1 MNQTVSTRRWCR
13 VLRTVAAVAALCMPP
28 SAAACARISRMDSF
42 GRGDVLRVTREEGS
56 CVVTVRH
63 RHGIGAA
70 RLTILAPVQDL
81 RLRFDGFPE
90 LESLVLSSPG
100 GRLLC
105 DVNRS
110 AAAAVTRR
118 CLLNGAQVTAL
129 RPVAGGFELTVP
141 TDLVPVVGNRLEVHW
156 TDFWR

>member
-1 MNQTVSTRRWCR
+1 MNQTVSTRCWCK
-13 VLRTVAAVAALCMPP
+13 VLCAVAAVAALCMPA
-28 SAAACARISRMDSF
+28 SAAACARISRLDSF
-42 GRGDVLRVTREEGS
+42 GRGDVLRVTRDEGA

-63 RHGIGAA
+63 RHGIGAV
-70 RLTILAPVQDL
+70 RLTSLAPVQDL

-105 DVNRS
+105 EVNRS
-110 AAAAVTRR
+110 AATVVARR
-118 CLLNGAQVTAL
+118 CLLNGAQVSAL

-141 TDLVPVVGNRLEVHW
+141 ADLVPVAGNRLEVHW